1 VRFRLGEIPAGLAD
15 SKIDS
20 CLWRFAERKCL
31 FNCPGRG
38 RYLIS
43 RGEEILVEC
52 RPGTD
57 PRDIRVNLLGSAWGA
72 LLHQRGLFPL
82 HASAIAT
89 ESGAVLFMGGS
100 GSGKSTMAAALVRRG
115 YRLLAD
121 DICAIDTRGVPT
133 VMPGNPC
140 LMLWQDMLGV
150 FDLKAE
156 TLTPVRNQLKKFVVP
171 IQTGFSP
178 APSPIRAIFILRD
191 GNTPEL
197 NASRLRGFRK
207 MEAIS
212 VNTYRRGLIGPLGL
226 VAQHAAQLGKIA
238 AAAPITRV
246 SRPRHPFRL
255 EGLVELL
262 IGEFSG

>member
-1 VRFRLGEIPAGLAD
+1 VRFRLGEIPLGLPD
-15 SKIDS
+15 SIDS
-20 CLWRFAERKCL
+20 SLWQCAERQCL
-31 FNCPGRG
+31 FNPPGPG

-43 RGEEILVEC
+43 RGEEILIEC

-57 PRDIRVNLLGSAWGA
+57 PRDIRINVLGPAWGA

-89 ESGAVLFMGGS
+89 ESGAVLFMGAS
-100 GSGKSTMAAALVRRG
+100 GSGKSTLAAALVRQG

-121 DICAIDTRGVPT
+121 DICAIDTRGAVPM

-150 FDLKAE
+150 LDLKADM
-156 TLTPVRNQLKKFVVP
+156 LTAVRSQLKKFAVP
-171 IQTGFSP
+171 VQTGFS
-178 APSPIRAIFILRD
+178 AEPSPIRAIFILREE
-191 GNTPEL
+191 NTPEF
-197 NASRLRGFRK
+197 NASRLLGFRK

-212 VNTYRRGLIGPLGL
+212 INAYRRGLIGSLGL
-226 VAQHAAQLGKIA
+226 VAQHAAQLGRIA

-246 SRPRHPFRL
+246 SRPRHRFQL
-255 EGLVELL
+255 EGLVDLVTR
-262 IGEFSG
+262 EFSG